1 MPNKIG
7 KFEILKTL
15 GSGSMGEV
23 LLARDEV
30 LGRNVAIKTVR
41 PGSTFGAEAQ
51 ARFEREA
58 RATAAMN
65 HPGIVTVFDFGE
77 QDGLHYLVMEFIEGE
92 DLERLIANKTMGKA
106 DLLEALAQACEG
118 LAYAHERGV
127 IHRDVKPSNILV
139 SRQGKRL
146 QAKLTDFG
154 VALVDR
160 STLTDKGTWMGTV
173 SYMAPEYLDTG
184 KATPGSDL
192 FAVGV
197 MLYEVLTG
205 GRKPF
210 IGETTTGILNAIL
223 RNPAPPLSPDET
235 QGISPAILE
244 VTRRALSKDP
254 AERYPSAEALAT
266 AIREA
271 VLTPTIPPPA
281 KADLVVGKG
290 GKTSCLSLRVALR
303 QAAPGAVVRV
313 LPGHYRESLVID
325 KDITI
330 CGEGDPSEI
339 HLESPKGPCLA
350 FESCKAVIRGLTLH
364 QGAEESAP
372 LIEVRSGQ
380 VRLESAE
387 LRAGTA
393 TTGLEVRSGG
403 AHLALKG
410 VRILGGAKGVK
421 VGQGSTVV
429 IEDGALEEQTQ
440 AALWAEPGAT
450 VNLLRTCLQKG
461 SRIGIHLQATAQATL
476 EDCLVED
483 FLAGGIEVGPGAR
496 IHLLRCRLLQS
507 AFAGLLA
514 LEKSHVEFDDCDLS
528 GHEGA
533 GIHAQGGANIQAH
546 GCRLVENGGFGLSIL
561 GSSLAALDG
570 CEIARNGG
578 AGILIHQGATAQLKD
593 CRVTE
598 GKALGLICSGSGR
611 GVLEGCEISGNA
623 QSGAKVE
630 PGGSLLLLRCVV
642 KDGHDTGILLFQDAE
657 ATLEECVV
665 HRNARG
671 GILLTKDAADPIL
684 RGQNKIDDELVRL
697 TAQGPVKLT
706 TVKKR

>member
-15 GSGSMGEV
+15 GTGSMGEV
-23 LLARDEV
+23 LLARDEI

-41 PGSTFGAEAQ
+41 PGSSFGAEAQ

-77 QDGLHYLVMEFIEGE
+77 QDGLHYLVMELIEGE

-139 SRQGKRL
+139 SRRGKRL

-184 KATPGSDL
+184 KATPSSDL

-223 RNPAPPLSPDET
+223 RNPAPPLSPEET
-235 QGISPAILE
+235 RGISPAILE

-254 AERYPSAEALAT
+254 ADRYPSAEALAA

-271 VLTPTIPPPA
+271 IQAPTLPPQP

-339 HLESPKGPCLA
+339 HLESPKGPCLT

-364 QGAEESAP
+364 EGAEASAP
-372 LIEVRSGQ
+372 LIDVRSGQ
-380 VRLESAE
+380 VRLESCKM
-387 LRAGTA
+387 LTTVA
-393 TTGLEVRSGG
+393 TGVEVQAGG
-403 AHLALKG
+403 AQLSLKT
-410 VRILGGAKGVK
+410 VQILGGALGVRM
-421 VGQGSTVV
+421 GQGSTGVV
-429 IEDGALEEQTQ
+429 EDGALKSQTR

-450 VNLLRTCLQKG
+450 LTLHRTLLQGGAGVGLNLQPTT
-461 SRIGIHLQATAQATL
+461 QASLEDCTL
-476 EDCLVED
+476 ED
-483 FLAGGIEVGPGAR
+483 FAAGAIEVGPGAR

-514 LEKSHVEFDDCDLS
+514 LEKSHAKLEDCEFS

-546 GCRLVENGGFGLSIL
+546 GCRLVENGGFGLSL
-561 GSSLAALDG
+561 QGSSLAALDG

-598 GKALGLICSGSGR
+598 GKGLGLICSGSGR

-684 RGQNKIDDELVRL
+684 RGQNKIDDGLVRL
-697 TAQGPVKLT
+697 TSQGPIKLAP
-706 TVKKR
+706 VKKR

>member
-1 MPNKIG
+1 MPHKIG

-41 PGSTFGAEAQ
+41 PGSSFGAEAQ

-92 DLERLIANKTMGKA
+92 DLELLIASKSMGKA

-139 SRQGKRL
+139 SRRGKRL

-184 KATPGSDL
+184 KATPSSDL

-223 RNPAPPLSPDET
+223 RNPAPSLSPDET

-254 AERYPSAEALAT
+254 ADRYPSAEALAA

-271 VLTPTIPPPA
+271 IQMPTRPPQPR
-281 KADLVVGKG
+281 ADLVVGKG

-303 QAAPGAVVRV
+303 QAAPGATVHV

-330 CGEGDPSEI
+330 CGEGDPSDI
-339 HLESPKGPCLA
+339 HLESPKGPCLT

-372 LIEVRSGQ
+372 LIEVRAGR
-380 VRLESAE
+380 VHLESCE
-387 LRAGTA
+387 LSASSATA
-393 TTGLEVRSGG
+393 LEVKAGG
-403 AHLALKG
+403 AHLVMKAVRVFGGTKG
-410 VRILGGAKGVK
+410 IK
-421 VGQGSTVV
+421 VGQGSTVMV
-429 IEDGALEEQTQ
+429 EEVVLEGQMQ

-450 VNLLRTCLQKG
+450 ATLHRTMLKKG
-461 SRIGIHLQATAQATL
+461 SGVGLHLQPTAQASL
-476 EDCLVED
+476 EDCTVED
-483 FLAGGIEVGPGAR
+483 FAAGAIEVGPGAHIR
-496 IHLLRCRLLQS
+496 LLRCRVLRS

-514 LEKSHVEFDDCDLS
+514 LEKSHAELDDCELS
-528 GHEGA
+528 DHEGA
-533 GIHAQGGANIQAH
+533 GIHAQGGANIHAH
-546 GCRLVENGGFGLSIL
+546 DCRLVENGGFGLSIL
-561 GSSLAALDG
+561 GSSLAALEG
-570 CEIARNGG
+570 CKIARNGG

-598 GKALGLICSGSGR
+598 GKGLGLICSASGR
-611 GVLEGCEISGNA
+611 GVLESCEISGNA

-657 ATLEECVV
+657 ATLEECVI

-697 TAQGPVKLT
+697 TPQGPIKLT

>member
-15 GSGSMGEV
+15 GTGSMGEV

-41 PGSTFGAEAQ
+41 PGSSFGAEAQ

-65 HPGIVTVFDFGE
+65 HPSIVTVFDFGE
-77 QDGLHYLVMEFIEGE
+77 QDGLHYLVMELIEGE
-92 DLERLIANKTMGKA
+92 DLEHLITNKTMGKA

-139 SRQGKRL
+139 SRRGKRL

-184 KATPGSDL
+184 KATPSSDL

-223 RNPAPPLSPDET
+223 RNPAPPLSPEET
-235 QGISPAILE
+235 RGISPAILE

-254 AERYPSAEALAT
+254 ADRYPSAEALAA

-271 VLTPTIPPPA
+271 IQTPTLPPQP

-303 QAAPGAVVRV
+303 QAAPGAIVRV

-364 QGAEESAP
+364 QGAEEWAP
-372 LIEVRSGQ
+372 LVEVRSGQ
-380 VRLESAE
+380 VRLESCE
-387 LRAGTA
+387 MQTTVA
-393 TTGLEVRSGG
+393 TGVEVQAGG
-403 AHLALKG
+403 AQLALKA
-410 VRILGGAKGVK
+410 VQILGGALGVR
-421 VGQGSTVV
+421 VGHGSTVV
-429 IEDGALEEQTQ
+429 IEDGALKGQGR

-450 VNLLRTCLQKG
+450 LTLHRTLMQKG
-461 SRIGIHLQATAQATL
+461 SGVGLLLQPTAQASLEDCTL
-476 EDCLVED
+476 ED
-483 FLAGGIEVGPGAR
+483 FAAGAIEVGPGGR
-496 IHLLRCRLLQS
+496 IHLLRCRVLQS

-514 LEKSHVEFDDCDLS
+514 LEKSHAKVEDCEFS

-546 GCRLVENGGFGLSIL
+546 GCRLVENGGFGLSLL

-671 GILLTKDAADPIL
+671 GILLAKDAADPIL
-684 RGQNKIDDELVRL
+684 RGQNKIDDDLVRL
-697 TAQGPVKLT
+697 TPQGPIKLAP
-706 TVKKR
+706 VKKR

>member
-7 KFEILKTL
+7 KFEILRTL

-65 HPGIVTVFDFGE
+65 HPSIVTVFDFGE
-77 QDGLHYLVMEFIEGE
+77 QDGLHYLVMELIEGE
-92 DLERLIANKTMGKA
+92 DLERLIANKTLGKA

-139 SRQGKRL
+139 SRRGKRL

-184 KATPGSDL
+184 KATPSSDL

-197 MLYEVLTG
+197 MLYEILTG

-223 RNPAPPLSPDET
+223 RNPAPPLSLDET

-254 AERYPSAEALAT
+254 AERYPSAEALAA

-271 VLTPTIPPPA
+271 IQAPTPSPKP
-281 KADLVVGKG
+281 KADLIVGKG

-330 CGEGDPSEI
+330 RGEGDPSEI
-339 HLESPKGPCLA
+339 HLESPKGPCLVFA
-350 FESCKAVIRGLTLH
+350 ACKAVIQGLTLH
-364 QGAEESAP
+364 QGPEESAP
-372 LIEVRSGQ
+372 LLEVHSGQ
-380 VRLESAE
+380 VRLEACE
-387 LRAGTA
+387 LLGSVA
-393 TTGLEVRSGG
+393 TVVEVKAGG
-403 AHLALKG
+403 AQLALKT
-410 VRILGGAKGVK
+410 VRVLGGARGVK
-421 VGQGSTVV
+421 VGQGSTVA
-429 IEDGALEEQTQ
+429 IEDGAFEGQTQ

-450 VNLLRTCLQKG
+450 VTLHRTLLQKG
-461 SRIGIHLQATAQATL
+461 SRLGIHLQATAQATL
-476 EDCLVED
+476 EDCLLED
-483 FLAGGIEVGPGAR
+483 FAAGGIEVGPGAR
-496 IHLLRCRLLQS
+496 IHLLRCRVLQS
-507 AFAGLLA
+507 AFAGVLA
-514 LEKSHVEFDDCDLS
+514 LEKSHAELEECELS

-533 GIHAQGGANIQAH
+533 GIHAQGGANVQARS
-546 GCRLVENGGFGLSIL
+546 CRLVENGGFGLSL
-561 GSSLAALDG
+561 QGPSLAALEG

-578 AGILIHQGATAQLKD
+578 AGVLIHKGATAQFKD

-684 RGQNKIDDELVRL
+684 RGQNKIEDELVRL
-697 TAQGPVKLT
+697 TPQGPVKLAP
-706 TVKKR
+706 VKKR